1 MLITLPSVVRCPDRK
16 VRINKGEIAMNR
28 RTWAAAALAAGSL
41 LAVLPGQASAAQE
54 KSALSVDDAIPPVAD
69 HIFEL
74 GHDRGFTS
82 QRTDYQHRAI
92 TVRWSGAVPGDVQ
105 RYADAKPNGVTI
117 TIVSGAKYSRA
128 QAEAAR
134 TKLQTSAYGRQLGI
148 VSTSLRQDGSGI
160 DVNVAG
166 TFSALATDAKQV
178 AGIEDVQI
186 NYGTQPPQGYSRPND
201 AAPWKGG
208 ARIRH
213 SSGGSCTS
221 GFAVLKGSVGKLI
234 TARHC
239 DPAANAAVTDGAGQ
253 QIAPGGASVAG
264 IPAVDSLMID
274 PSASPATT
282 PKVYRGAWNSN
293 TTSTVKNYAS
303 NWPGDPVCNSSSS
316 TGEHCGEVYDD
327 SQNISF
333 GGVTVNVIQVKA
345 TSGIMG
351 GQGDSGGPMFKKLSN
366 GVQARGILLGPDTDY
381 AQTTSCGTTASDAQ
395 GIYCSRYINY
405 VPISTILN
413 AWGVSLEVG

>member
-1 MLITLPSVVRCPDRK
+1 
-16 VRINKGEIAMNR
+16 MNR
-28 RTWAAAALAAGSL
+28 QRWAAAALAAGSL
-41 LAVLPGQASAAQE
+41 LALLPGQASAAPR
-54 KSALSVDDAIPPVAD
+54 LSVDDAIPPVAD
-69 HIFEL
+69 RLYEL
-74 GHDRGFTS
+74 GASRGFTS
-82 QRTDYQHRAI
+82 QRTDYQHRSI
-92 TVRWSGAVPGDVQ
+92 TVRWSGDVPQDV
-105 RYADAKPNGVTI
+105 RSYADSKPNGVTI
-117 TIVSGAKYSRA
+117 TIVPGAKYSRA
-128 QAEAAR
+128 EADAAR
-134 TKLQTSAYGRQLGI
+134 TRLQTSEYGRQLGI

-160 DVNVAG
+160 DVGVAS
-166 TFSALATDAKQV
+166 TFSAFAADEAKQV
-178 AGIEDVQI
+178 AGIEDVHI
-186 NYGTQPPQGYSRPND
+186 NYGTNAPEGYSRPND

-213 SSGGSCTS
+213 AGRGSCTS
-221 GFAVLKGSVGKLI
+221 GFAVLRGSVGKLI

-239 DPAANAAVTDGAGQ
+239 DPGANAAVTDGAGQ
-253 QIAPGGASVAG
+253 QIAPGDASVAG
-264 IPAVDSLMID
+264 IAAVDSLMID

-282 PKVYRGAWNSN
+282 PKIYRGAWSSN
-293 TTSTVKNYAS
+293 TTSTVKNWAS

-381 AQTTSCGTTASDAQ
+381 AQTTSCGTTAPDAQ

>member
-1 MLITLPSVVRCPDRK
+1 M
-16 VRINKGEIAMNR
+16 R
-28 RTWAAAALAAGSL
+28 RTLLAAALAAGTL
-41 LAVLPGQASAAQE
+41 LAVLPGQASA
-54 KSALSVDDAIPPVAD
+54 ALSVDDAIPPVAD
-69 HIFEL
+69 RIFEL

-92 TVRWSGAVPGDVQ
+92 TVRWSGAVPQDVQ
-105 RYADAKPNGVTI
+105 RYADAKPNGVSI
-117 TIVSGAKYSRA
+117 TIVPGAKYSRA

-160 DVNVAG
+160 EVNVANTPT
-166 TFSALATDAKQV
+166 TFAVSEAQQV

-186 NYGTQPPQGYSRPND
+186 NYGARAPEGYSRPND

-213 SSGGSCTS
+213 SGRGSCTS

-282 PKVYRGAWNSN
+282 AKIYRGAWNSN

-381 AQTTSCGTTASDAQ
+381 AQTTSCGTTAPDAQ

>member
-1 MLITLPSVVRCPDRK
+1 
-16 VRINKGEIAMNR
+16 MNR

-41 LAVLPGQASAAQE
+41 LAVLPGHATAAQRG
-54 KSALSVDDAIPPVAD
+54 SSLPTDDAIPPVAD
-69 HIFEL
+69 RVYEL

-82 QRTDYQHRAI
+82 QRTDYQRRAI
-92 TVRWSGAVPGDVQ
+92 TVRWSGAVPQDVQ
-105 RYADAKPNGVTI
+105 RYADSKPNGVTV
-117 TIVSGAKYSRA
+117 TIVPGAKYSRA

-134 TKLQTSAYGRQLGI
+134 TKLQTSAYGRELGI

-160 DVNVAG
+160 DVNVASTQS
-166 TFSALATDAKQV
+166 TFAATEAKQV

-186 NYGTQPPQGYSRPND
+186 NYGAQAPQGYSRPND
-201 AAPWKGG
+201 GAPWKGG

-221 GFAVLKGSVGKLI
+221 GFAVLKGSTGKLI

-239 DPAANAAVTDGAGQ
+239 DPGANAAVTDGAGQ
-253 QIAPGGASVAG
+253 QIAPGGTSVAG

-282 PKVYRGAWNSN
+282 PKIYRGAWNSN

-381 AQTTSCGTTASDAQ
+381 AQTTSCGTTDPGVGQ
-395 GIYCSRYINY
+395 IYCSRYINY

>member
-1 MLITLPSVVRCPDRK
+1 
-16 VRINKGEIAMNR
+16 MNR

-41 LAVLPGQASAAQE
+41 LAVLPGTATA
-54 KSALSVDDAIPPVAD
+54 ALSTDDAIPPVAD
-69 HIFEL
+69 RVYEL

-92 TVRWSGAVPGDVQ
+92 TVRWSGAVPQDVQ
-105 RYADAKPNGVTI
+105 QYADSKPNGVTV
-117 TIVSGAKYSRA
+117 TIVPGAKYSRA

-134 TKLQTSAYGRQLGI
+134 TKLQNSAYGRQLGI
-148 VSTSLRQDGSGI
+148 VSTSLRQDGSGV
-160 DVNVAG
+160 DVNVATTQS
-166 TFSALATDAKQV
+166 TFAATEAKQV
-178 AGIEDVQI
+178 AGIDDVQI
-186 NYGTQPPQGYSRPND
+186 NYGAQAPQGYSRPND

-208 ARIRH
+208 ARIVH
-213 SSGGSCTS
+213 GGSGACTS
-221 GFAVLKGSVGKLI
+221 GFAVLKGSTGKLI

-239 DPAANAAVTDGAGQ
+239 DPGANAAVTDGAGQ

-366 GVQARGILLGPDTDY
+366 GVQARGILLGPDTDFG
-381 AQTTSCGTTASDAQ
+381 QTTSCGTTDPEVGQ
-395 GIYCSRYINY
+395 IYCSRYINY

>member
-1 MLITLPSVVRCPDRK
+1 M
-16 VRINKGEIAMNR
+16 R
-28 RTWAAAALAAGSL
+28 RPLLAAALAAGTL
-41 LAVLPGQASAAQE
+41 LAVLPGQASAA
-54 KSALSVDDAIPPVAD
+54 LSTDDAIPPVAD
-69 HIFEL
+69 RIFEL

-92 TVRWSGAVPGDVQ
+92 TVRWSGAVPSDVQ
-105 RYADAKPNGVTI
+105 RYADAKPNGVSI
-117 TIVSGAKYSRA
+117 TIVPGAKYSRA

-166 TFSALATDAKQV
+166 TFSTLAADAKQV

-186 NYGTQPPQGYSRPND
+186 NYGAVTPQGYSRPND

-213 SSGGSCTS
+213 GSGGSCTS

-239 DPAANAAVTDGAGQ
+239 DPGANAAVTDGAGQ

-282 PKVYRGAWNSN
+282 AKVYRGAWNSN
-293 TTSTVKNYAS
+293 STSTVKNYAS

-381 AQTTSCGTTASDAQ
+381 AQTTSCGTTAPDAQ

>member
-1 MLITLPSVVRCPDRK
+1 
-16 VRINKGEIAMNR
+16 MNR

-41 LAVLPGQASAAQE
+41 LAVLPGQATAA
-54 KSALSVDDAIPPVAD
+54 ALSVDDAIPPVAD
-69 HIFEL
+69 RVYEL

-92 TVRWSGAVPGDVQ
+92 TVRWSGAVPQDVQ
-105 RYADAKPNGVTI
+105 RYADSKPNGVTV
-117 TIVSGAKYSRA
+117 TIMSGAKYSRA

-160 DVNVAG
+160 DVNVATTQA
-166 TFSALATDAKQV
+166 TFAATEAATEAKQV

-186 NYGTQPPQGYSRPND
+186 NYGAGTPQGYSRPND
-201 AAPWKGG
+201 SAPWKGG
-208 ARIRH
+208 ARIVH
-213 SSGGSCTS
+213 GGGGACTS
-221 GFAVLKGSVGKLI
+221 GFAVLSGSTGKLI

-239 DPAANAAVTDGAGQ
+239 DPGANAAVTDGAGQ

-293 TTSTVKNYAS
+293 TTSTVKNWAS

-381 AQTTSCGTTASDAQ
+381 AQTTSCGTTDPDVGQ
-395 GIYCSRYINY
+395 IYCSRYINY